1 VVGLK
6 LSDLNNNDSR
16 SDMAEEKFVC
26 TACGHIGPSKTVT
39 KGHFALEVVL
49 WLCFLVPGIIYS
61 LWRLA
66 SRTEAC
72 PICGNGNILPAA
84 APMAQKF
91 IKDNFPEQLA
101 ACQPE
106 PIRPPS
112 QAAKSAG
119 RTLGKWV
126 GKFLK

>member
-1 VVGLK
+1 
-6 LSDLNNNDSR
+6 
-16 SDMAEEKFVC
+16 MAEEKIVC
-26 TACGHIGPSKTVT
+26 TACGYIGESKTVT

-49 WLCFLVPGIIYS
+49 WLCFLIPGIIYS
-61 LWRLA
+61 IWRLA
-66 SRTEAC
+66 TRFEAC
-72 PICGNGNILPAA
+72 PTCGNVNPLPAS

-91 IKDNFPEQLA
+91 IRENFPEQLA
-101 ACQPE
+101 TSQPE

-126 GKFLK
+126 GKVLR